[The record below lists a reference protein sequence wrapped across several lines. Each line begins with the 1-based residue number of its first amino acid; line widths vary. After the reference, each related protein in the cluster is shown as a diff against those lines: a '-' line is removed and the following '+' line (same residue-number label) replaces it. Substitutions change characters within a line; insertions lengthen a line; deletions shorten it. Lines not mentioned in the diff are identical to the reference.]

1 MKLGVS
7 TAPWGVWKRPQ
18 RARLPPQRPLIVKR
32 NGSSLAEPP
41 GDPPPTGETLMGSY
55 RSSADARPRPPTAP
69 GWLGDLAGA
78 WIFYSVLPAWPGIA
92 PRFQR
97 IARFAPLIGVVLGA
111 LQAVLWLV
119 SAPWLP
125 AGARVALVMALA
137 LVLSGGLH
145 HDGALDTADGL
156 AAGPRALEAMQ
167 DSRVGAAAVQAAL
180 LLALLRAAG
189 LLCLAALPS
198 GIGAAA
204 VLWASFWGR
213 VAPLLAM
220 HRHPYLRQAPS
231 AGGTAAFHRHHWRG
245 LVPELLPALLLIL
258 PLLAASA
265 ALQAAAGRPLSAASL
280 VGVGAL
286 GLPPALLLP
295 WWLGRRLG
303 GHSGDSYGACVEWSE
318 VLTLLLTGL
327 FWSLPALG
335 AAAG

>member
-1 MKLGVS
+1 MKQGVS

-18 RARLPPQRPLIVKR
+18 RARLPLLRAVIAKLKGLP
-32 NGSSLAEPP
+32 LAESP
-41 GDPPPTGETLMGSY
+41 GDLPPPGETLMGPH
-55 RSSADARPRPPTAP
+55 RSCDDATRQPFRAP
-69 GWLGDLAGA
+69 GWLRDLAGA
-78 WIFYSVLPAWPGIA
+78 WVFYSVLPAWPGIA

-97 IARFAPLIGVVLGA
+97 IARFAPLIGVVLGG
-111 LQAVLWLV
+111 LQALLWLHSEV
-119 SAPWLP
+119 WLP
-125 AGARVALVMALA
+125 AGGRVALVIALA

-180 LLALLRAAG
+180 LLVLLRAAG
-189 LLCLAALPS
+189 LFCLAPLAASLGAIAL
-198 GIGAAA
+198 
-204 VLWASFWGR
+204 VWAGFWGR

-220 HRHPYLRQAPS
+220 HRYPYLRQGPS
-231 AGGTAAFHRHHWRG
+231 AGGTAAFHRRHWAG
-245 LVPELLPALLLIL
+245 LGPELLPALLVGV

-265 ALQAAAGRPLSAASL
+265 GFSAAAGHPLPASGL
-280 VGVGAL
+280 FVLAGA

-318 VLTLLLTGL
+318 TLALLLSGL
-327 FWSLPALG
+327 LWSGLSLPA
-335 AAAG
+335 AG